1 MLPLLAEDNNAVVSL
16 KPAGLRVSEQEVVSG
31 HGGDGGVGEEERR
44 LPLEGDLAADG
55 PDDGVTEQSVHL
67 GLEGGLGTEVGVSG
81 GASPLCGDEEMLAG
95 AGVGA
100 QRPTP
105 LTAGLPAG
113 LGHLPPKVATEHLL
127 EACLA
132 LPLPLSF
139 PAVSVSLGDHDH

>member
-1 MLPLLAEDNNAVVSL
+1 MLPLLTEDHNAIISL

-67 GLEGGLGTEVGVSG
+67 GLEGGLGTEVGLPG

-95 AGVGA
+95 LGAA
-100 QRPTP
+100 QRPAP
-105 LTAGLPAG
+105 LTAGLLAG
-113 LGHLPPKVATEHLL
+113 LAHLPAYVATEHLL
-127 EACLA
+127 EAGLA
-132 LPLPLSF
+132 LPLPVL
-139 PAVSVSLGDHDH
+139 